1 MGRKRSKR
9 GSGSSTSD
17 EDKHVVEGDDCPNKE
32 LKDAI
37 DCLKKL
43 VTDGLAELH
52 TDLDKLR
59 YDFKADINEVKSSIR
74 KLEDSIEFTQ
84 GEVDTLKEQVNEKSK
99 KHATDV
105 ELLHQ
110 KVAELELKL
119 KEEVDRNTNLEQY
132 TRRENL
138 RFNKIPE
145 SEDENCKAIIYDVI
159 SSLGVNTSQIR
170 FHTVHRIGKKA
181 EDRCRPI
188 IARFVCRED
197 RARVWLER
205 GKIKQSTTYPDAYIT
220 EDYARAIQEER
231 KKLIKAM
238 MKARDEH
245 GLNNVKVKGRFP
257 YIDKDRY
264 DHENIPGFL
273 K

>member
-9 GSGSSTSD
+9 GSSSSTSD
-17 EDKHVVEGDDCPNKE
+17 EGKHVVEEDDCSNKE
-32 LKDAI
+32 VRDAI

-59 YDFKADINEVKSSIR
+59 YDFKADISEVKSSIR
-74 KLEDSIEFTQ
+74 KLEDSMEFTQ

-105 ELLHQ
+105 EFLHQ

-119 KEEVDRNTNLEQY
+119 KEVDRNKNLEQY

-159 SSLGVNTSQIR
+159 SNPVPCGTQ
-170 FHTVHRIGKKA
+170 
-181 EDRCRPI
+181 D
-188 IARFVCRED
+188 
-197 RARVWLER
+197 
-205 GKIKQSTTYPDAYIT
+205 
-220 EDYARAIQEER
+220 R
-231 KKLIKAM
+231 KK
-238 MKARDEH
+238 
-245 GLNNVKVKGRFP
+245 GR
-257 YIDKDRY
+257 R
-264 DHENIPGFL
+264 
-273 K
+273 

>member
-84 GEVDTLKEQVNEKSK
+84 GEVGTLKEQVNEKSK

-110 KVAELELKL
+110 KV
-119 KEEVDRNTNLEQY
+119 
-132 TRRENL
+132 
-138 RFNKIPE
+138 
-145 SEDENCKAIIYDVI
+145 S
-159 SSLGVNTSQIR
+159 
-170 FHTVHRIGKKA
+170 
-181 EDRCRPI
+181 
-188 IARFVCRED
+188 
-197 RARVWLER
+197 
-205 GKIKQSTTYPDAYIT
+205 
-220 EDYARAIQEER
+220 
-231 KKLIKAM
+231 
-238 MKARDEH
+238 
-245 GLNNVKVKGRFP
+245 
-257 YIDKDRY
+257 
-264 DHENIPGFL
+264 
-273 K
+273 

>member
-9 GSGSSTSD
+9 GSNSPTSD
-17 EDKHVVEGDDCPNKE
+17 EGQHVVEEDDCPNKE

-52 TDLDKLR
+52 TDLEKIG
-59 YDFKADINEVKSSIR
+59 YDFKADISEVKSSLR

-119 KEEVDRNTNLEQY
+119 KEEVDRNRNLEQY

-145 SEDENCKAIIYDVI
+145 SEDENFKAIIYDVI

-170 FHTVHRIGKKA
+170 FHAVYRIGKKA
-181 EDRCRPI
+181 EARCRPI
-188 IARFVCRED
+188 IARFVCQED
-197 RARVWLER
+197 RDRVWFER
-205 GKIKQSTTYPDAYIT
+205 GKIK
-220 EDYARAIQEER
+220 
-231 KKLIKAM
+231 
-238 MKARDEH
+238 
-245 GLNNVKVKGRFP
+245 
-257 YIDKDRY
+257 
-264 DHENIPGFL
+264 
-273 K
+273 

>member
-1 MGRKRSKR
+1 MFTLDYFIYLLFYLFSLPLIKYEYK
-9 GSGSSTSD
+9 
-17 EDKHVVEGDDCPNKE
+17 
-32 LKDAI
+32 
-37 DCLKKL
+37 
-43 VTDGLAELH
+43 LH
-52 TDLDKLR
+52 TDLEKIG
-59 YDFKADINEVKSSIR
+59 YDFKADISEVKSSLR
-74 KLEDSIEFTQ
+74 NLEDSIEFTQ

-105 ELLHQ
+105 EFLHQ

-159 SSLGVNTSQIR
+159 SSIGVDTSQIR
-170 FHTVHRIGKKA
+170 FHAVHRIGKKA

-197 RARVWLER
+197 RDRVWLER

-238 MKARDEH
+238 MKATDEY
-245 GLNNVKVKGRFP
+245 GLKNVKAKGRFL
-257 YIDKDRY
+257 YIDENRY
-264 DHENIPGFL
+264 DHESIPGFL
-273 K
+273 KSLNILVTTNLFFPCKSHAFF

>member
-9 GSGSSTSD
+9 GSSSSTADESKHDVSD
-17 EDKHVVEGDDCPNKE
+17 VEGDDCPNKE

-37 DCLKKL
+37 DCLKIL
-43 VTDGLAELH
+43 VTYGLAELH

-59 YDFKADINEVKSSIR
+59 YDVQADISEVKSSIQ

-84 GEVDTLKEQVNEKSK
+84 GEVDTLKEQVEKKSK

-119 KEEVDRNTNLEQY
+119 KEEVERNTNLEQY

-170 FHTVHRIGKKA
+170 FHAVHRVGKKA
-181 EDRCRPI
+181 ENRCRTI

-197 RARVWLER
+197 RDRVWLER
-205 GKIKQSTTYPDAYIT
+205 GKIKQSSTYPDAYIT

-238 MKARDEH
+238 MKARDDH
-245 GLNNVKVKGRFP
+245 GLKNAKVKVV
-257 YIDKDRY
+257 
-264 DHENIPGFL
+264 L
-273 K
+273 

>member
-9 GSGSSTSD
+9 GSGSSTSG
-17 EDKHVVEGDDCPNKE
+17 EDKHAVEGDDWPNKE

-43 VTDGLAELH
+43 VTDSLAELH

-59 YDFKADINEVKSSIR
+59 YDFKADISEVKSSIR
-74 KLEDSIEFTQ
+74 KLEVSIEFTQ

-119 KEEVDRNTNLEQY
+119 KEEVNRITNLEQY

-159 SSLGVNTSQIR
+159 SSLGVNASQIR
-170 FHTVHRIGKKA
+170 FHAVHRIGKKA

-197 RARVWLER
+197 RDRVWLER

-220 EDYARAIQEER
+220 EDYARAIHEYRKKFVFPMQISCIFLKQIILTPER
-231 KKLIKAM
+231 K
-238 MKARDEH
+238 
-245 GLNNVKVKGRFP
+245 
-257 YIDKDRY
+257 
-264 DHENIPGFL
+264 
-273 K
+273 

>member
-145 SEDENCKAIIYDVI
+145 SEDEN
-159 SSLGVNTSQIR
+159 
-170 FHTVHRIGKKA
+170 
-181 EDRCRPI
+181 
-188 IARFVCRED
+188 
-197 RARVWLER
+197 
-205 GKIKQSTTYPDAYIT
+205 
-220 EDYARAIQEER
+220 
-231 KKLIKAM
+231 
-238 MKARDEH
+238 
-245 GLNNVKVKGRFP
+245 
-257 YIDKDRY
+257 
-264 DHENIPGFL
+264 
-273 K
+273 